1 MIIWI
6 TGISG
11 VGKTTLAKVLYKKL
25 EKKNSKIVHIDGDRF
40 RKLFNND
47 LGYTLKHRNINAE
60 RLINFVSFL
69 NNQKINIIIS
79 ANLTSQKYR
88 VLNKKKFK
96 KYIEVNIAS
105 DLKNLKKRNKK
116 NIYSNKKNVV
126 GIDIENIK
134 NNTATIKILNNSTKK
149 LFLNNISTILNA
161 IK

>member
-25 EKKNSKIVHIDGDRF
+25 KKKNSKIVHIDGDRF

-96 KYIEVNIAS
+96 KYIEVNITS

-149 LFLNNISTILNA
+149 LFLNNTSTILNA